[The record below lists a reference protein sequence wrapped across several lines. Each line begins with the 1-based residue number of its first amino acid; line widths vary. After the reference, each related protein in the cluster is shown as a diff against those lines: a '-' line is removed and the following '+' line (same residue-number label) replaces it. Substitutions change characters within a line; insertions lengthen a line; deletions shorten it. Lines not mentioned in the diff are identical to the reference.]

1 MVVVA
6 GMTPAGYKSALGWE
20 WKSDRELVSGYT
32 KMLKPLT
39 EAGIE
44 VAVILDTPFP
54 AFSVPD
60 CVERS
65 GPSAPNCSVADDP
78 DRGQEDP
85 LRAAAQEVGGLAVVD
100 LGNYFCRNGSC
111 PPVIGNML
119 VYRDNHLTAT
129 FARTLSGPLKRALKL

>member
-1 MVVVA
+1 
-6 GMTPAGYKSALGWE
+6 MTPAGYASALGWG
-20 WKSDRELVSGYT
+20 WKDDRQLISGYT
-32 KMLKPLT
+32 EMLRPLSA
-39 EAGIE
+39 AGIE
-44 VAVILDTPFP
+44 VTVILDSPFP

-65 GPSAPNCSVADDP
+65 GPTAPSCAIPDDP
-78 DRGQEDP
+78 ERAAKDP
-85 LRAAAQEVGGLAVVD
+85 LRVAAQEVDGVRVVD

-111 PPVIGNML
+111 PPVIGNVL